1 DITPY
6 IKAGK
11 NEIAIAVTNTWANRL
26 IGDNNYPDDCEWG
39 DGTNTEGR
47 ALVRY
52 PDWLIANTPRPSAQ
66 RVGFS
71 SWNYFDKKSQLLAA
85 GLLTEVTLQFQR
97 HATFE

>member
-1 DITPY
+1 
-6 IKAGK
+6 
-11 NEIAIAVTNTWANRL
+11 
-26 IGDNNYPDDCEWG
+26 
-39 DGTNTEGR
+39 
-47 ALVRY
+47 VRY

-85 GLLTEVTLQFQR
+85 GLLTEVTLHFRR